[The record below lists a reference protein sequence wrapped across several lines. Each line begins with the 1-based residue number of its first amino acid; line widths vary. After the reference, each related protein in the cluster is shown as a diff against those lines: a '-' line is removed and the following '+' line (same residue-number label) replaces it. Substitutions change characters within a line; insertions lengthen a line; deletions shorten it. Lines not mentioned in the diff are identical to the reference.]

1 MLANSDYDET
11 FQNRLSRVL
20 ISKSSSS
27 IETSNNC
34 AAVVS
39 SLSQIEA
46 WVASAQSLMVNLIGC
61 KAVCRGNEQ
70 IRRALSRLKLVS
82 PFDIIAF
89 RRSNP
94 SNTAELLLAKMQM
107 VDIHLDNATPIF
119 VTLQKNSSDSK
130 SNIAIGQESKIEVP
144 NRFGKEFVAWVAH

>member
-1 MLANSDYDET
+1 LLANSDYDET

-34 AAVVS
+34 TVVS

-46 WVASAQSLMVNLIGC
+46 WVASAQSLMVDLIWC

-94 SNTAELLLAKMQM
+94 SNTAELLLAKMQK

>member
-1 MLANSDYDET
+1 
-11 FQNRLSRVL
+11 
-20 ISKSSSS
+20 
-27 IETSNNC
+27 
-34 AAVVS
+34 
-39 SLSQIEA
+39 
-46 WVASAQSLMVNLIGC
+46 MVDLIGC

>member
-1 MLANSDYDET
+1 MVD
-11 FQNRLSRVL
+11 L
-20 ISKSSSS
+20 I
-27 IETSNNC
+27 
-34 AAVVS
+34 
-39 SLSQIEA
+39 
-46 WVASAQSLMVNLIGC
+46 WC
-61 KAVCRGNEQ
+61 KAVCRGGHEQ